1 MSKAEVRMWN
11 EKSHATQGHNILNP
25 SQADSL
31 NMTPAASLCL
41 FMGVSGWDRGCF
53 TTWEL
58 YSLFSTLTFKKTWI
72 LSPQQSIST
81 ADKNLAEF
89 IAPPSESSYNP
100 LPYFPHTLDLNL
112 SFTYF
117 FSPVI
122 VWILP
127 LKAPPWHTMVSVLR
141 AGSNL
146 SDGFNARKYHFVTIR
161 TLPKSLS
168 LSNVNLYFT
177 ETTAFNNVK
186 ISFWHLG
193 NGTPLFKKKEK
204 EFCISLYSPGDSVN
218 WLSVWSGK
226 KRFIA
231 TEFPEK
237 ESFSFSSTSHPFF
250 HLHPAE
256 VAAEKTDNTTA
267 VATVFIHLT
276 CWNSFYVCI

>member
-31 NMTPAASLCL
+31 NVTPAAPLCL

-58 YSLFSTLTFKKTWI
+58 YSLFSTLTFKKKTRI

-100 LPYFPHTLDLNL
+100 FPYFPHTLDLNL

-117 FSPVI
+117 FSPEI

-146 SDGFNARKYHFVTIR
+146 SDGLNARKYHFVTTR

-168 LSNVNLYFT
+168 LSNANLYFT
-177 ETTAFNNVK
+177 ETAAFNNVK
-186 ISFWHLG
+186 TSFWHLG
-193 NGTPLFKKKEK
+193 NGTPLFKKKR
-204 EFCISLYSPGDSVN
+204 
-218 WLSVWSGK
+218 
-226 KRFIA
+226 KRV
-231 TEFPEK
+231 
-237 ESFSFSSTSHPFF
+237 
-250 HLHPAE
+250 LHF
-256 VAAEKTDNTTA
+256 
-267 VATVFIHLT
+267 TVFSWRFCKLTFCLEWKKKIHSYRIPWKRVILFQLYISPFLPSPP
-276 CWNSFYVCI
+276 CRGCSWEDW